1 MANEQ
6 YAKYKP
12 QFKNLCIIK
21 AVSSAVALLAIVF
34 LIFVPN
40 FKAGFIGFSFLD
52 EIIRSFKALGGGF
65 KSYTAILEI
74 YQVIAIVYLLI
85 GLIFAIV
92 TLVRNIMC
100 IVNMETYALEQYD
113 KIKMRADGGKRNR
126 FIGGFTL
133 SKCIIS
139 AIMIEILYL
148 IVQKFIPASGG
159 AGSYFAY
166 IDGVTWLIMFF
177 ILFMLAFIALTILSS
192 VMLNKVKLAILKED
206 YGLTEQQ

>member
-40 FKAGFIGFSFLD
+40 FKSGFIGFSFLD
-52 EIIRSFKALGGGF
+52 EIIRSFKALSEGF

-100 IVNMETYALEQYD
+100 LTSMETYALEQYD
-113 KIKMRADGGKRNR
+113 SIKTRANEGKKSRVLGR
-126 FIGGFTL
+126 FTL
-133 SKCIIS
+133 SNCIIS
-139 AIMIEILYL
+139 AIIIEILY
-148 IVQKFIPASGG
+148 IVIQKFIPTSGG

-177 ILFMLAFIALTILSS
+177 ILFMIAFIALTILSTI
-192 VMLNKVKLAILKED
+192 MLNKVKLAILKED
-206 YGLTEQQ
+206 YGLTGQQ